1 MTFSKKCNAIAGGGG
16 RSEGGTEW
24 ADQEGIAE
32 NVGGPTEA
40 DFIEGGGEETRYRRV
55 FSLAT
60 DTIGN
65 RFACKKIFSKEKNDQ
80 RERGW
85 ELWTTR
91 SSAVF
96 YSSFLYFSFPPP
108 LFLSVSS
115 FPSLPLLFFQSA
127 RFHATHD
134 PRVFESR
141 SMFRHQVFRIPF
153 RFDTPL
159 SGVWARLIVSYSIS
173 LHYGGYVR
181 GITTGGII
189 FRSTFIYFV
198 LWPPNV
204 PFSYIYVYML
214 CVNYHDSREN
224 VK

>member
-1 MTFSKKCNAIAGGGG
+1 MSRSRRNSGKRWGANGSRFHRGRGRKRRDTGGYFLSRLIPSEIDSPVKKSSRKRRTIKGNVAG
-16 RSEGGTEW
+16 SCE
-24 ADQEGIAE
+24 
-32 NVGGPTEA
+32 
-40 DFIEGGGEETRYRRV
+40 RRD
-55 FSLAT
+55 LP
-60 DTIGN
+60 
-65 RFACKKIFSKEKNDQ
+65 Q
-80 RERGW
+80 
-85 ELWTTR
+85 
-91 SSAVF
+91 
-96 YSSFLYFSFPPP
+96 SSFLYFSFPPP

-134 PRVFESR
+134 PRVLESR